1 MSCLGVHFAIT
12 PEEENELRELIEEA
26 MRLEHLREVIE
37 PRYFEEHPDL
47 MAESGKSWD
56 AMHRTLT
63 DGHLFWIGGGDED
76 DGEAAGKGEYPL
88 THVVLYG
95 EVLFTEPHYII
106 SYKSPQ
112 QVRDI
117 AAALPAI
124 TQEEFRRRFF
134 AIKPENLGY
143 FINEEEFE
151 YTWENFLTV
160 RTFYLRASEAGRAVI
175 FTADQ

>member
-12 PEEENELRELIEEA
+12 PEEEAELRELLEES
-26 MRLEHLREVIE
+26 MRLEYLREVIE
-37 PRYFEEHPDL
+37 PRYFAEFPDL
-47 MAESGKSWD
+47 MADSGKSWD

-63 DGHLFWIGGGDED
+63 DGHLFWIDGG
-76 DGEAAGKGEYPL
+76 GEYPL

-95 EVLFTEPHYII
+95 ELLYTEPNYII

-124 TQEEFRRRFF
+124 TQDEFRRKFF
-134 AIKPENLGY
+134 AINPENLGY
-143 FINEEEFE
+143 YISEDEFE
-151 YTWENFLTV
+151 YTWDGFETV
-160 RTFYLRASEAGRAVI
+160 RAFYLRVAEVGRAVI

>member
-12 PEEENELRELIEEA
+12 PEEETELRELLEER

-37 PRYFEEHPDL
+37 PRYFDEHPDL
-47 MAESGKSWD
+47 MAENGKSWD

-63 DGHLFWIGGGDED
+63 DGNLFWIDGD
-76 DGEAAGKGEYPL
+76 GEYPL

-95 EVLFTEPHYII
+95 EVLYTEPDYII
-106 SYKSPQ
+106 SYKTPK

-117 AAALPAI
+117 AAVLPAI
-124 TQEEFRRRFF
+124 TQAEFRRRFF

-151 YTWENFLTV
+151 YTWDGFQSV
-160 RTFYLRASEAGRAVI
+160 RALYLRAAQLGRAAI